1 MLKTFGFI
9 GQRFL
14 MYFNI
19 IDLSFE
25 WIAIL
30 EEMGYSFLQ

>member
-1 MLKTFGFI
+1 
-9 GQRFL
+9 